1 MSKFTQLVKI
11 AKQKL
16 DEIER
21 ALQQNAAN
29 INNKQIE
36 IDSLVAELSQLIIPQ
51 GGKYQEFL
59 NYSHYKDEYRNTI
72 DFKQQELAFLKAKR
86 RELQE
91 NFRVQ
96 NIEYEK
102 AKYLDNLE
110 IQKAIKAAK
119 MRESRDMDEISTM
132 LFANKEK

>member
-1 MSKFTQLVKI
+1 MSKFTQLLKI

-36 IDSLVAELSQLIIPQ
+36 IDSLVAELSQLVIPQ
-51 GGKYQEFL
+51 TGKYQEFL

-91 NFRVQ
+91 NFRIQ

-119 MRESRDMDEISTM
+119 MRENRDMDEISTM
-132 LFANKEK
+132 LFANKER